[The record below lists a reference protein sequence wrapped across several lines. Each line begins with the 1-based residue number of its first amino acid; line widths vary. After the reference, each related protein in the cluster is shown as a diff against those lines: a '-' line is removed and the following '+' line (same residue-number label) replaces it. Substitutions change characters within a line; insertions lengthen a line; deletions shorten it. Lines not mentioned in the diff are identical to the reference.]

1 MLRFFKLTVLAVIIL
16 AAGGTFAEDGVLY
29 WMIESNATVTPSDGG
44 SDMSLS
50 DYFSTFES
58 GSEFAARVRVS
69 GGNISGET
77 FLDLY
82 YGPSTGFDDGEFGVD
97 FEFDGTTGAPYVGTP
112 YGIQAA
118 VPSTYSAGSPEYNFI
133 VEIGNVTEDTWTTV
147 ASSSATYSEL
157 IASKYIHPLSDLD
170 VPSPTQIW
178 SPAQFQAVPEPSG
191 GLLTLMGVALLALRR
206 KSMGEVA

>member
-1 MLRFFKLTVLAVIIL
+1 MLRFFKLTALAVIIL
-16 AAGGTFAEDGVLY
+16 AAGSTFAEDGVLY
-29 WMIESNATVTPSDGG
+29 WMIDTTATVTPNGG
-44 SDMSLS
+44 DAMSLS
-50 DYFSTFES
+50 DYFSTFE
-58 GSEFAARVRVS
+58 GNSEFAARVRVS

-82 YGPSTGFDDGEFGVD
+82 YGPTIGFDDGEFGVD
-97 FEFDGTTGAPYVGTP
+97 FEFDDGTGAPYVGTP

-118 VPSTYSAGSPEYNFI
+118 VPSSYSAGSPEYSFI
-133 VEIGNVTEDTWTTV
+133 VEIGNVTEDAWTTV

-178 SPAQFQAVPEPSG
+178 MPGSFQAVPEPSG
-191 GLLTLMGVALLALRR
+191 GLLTVMGVALLALRR
-206 KSMGEVA
+206 KRYAEGA

>member
-1 MLRFFKLTVLAVIIL
+1 MLRFFKLTALAVIIL
-16 AAGGTFAEDGVLY
+16 AAGNTFAEDGVLY
-29 WMIESNATVTPSDGG
+29 WMIDTTATVIPNGG
-44 SDMSLS
+44 SADMSLS
-50 DYFSTFES
+50 DYFSSFGS
-58 GSEFAARVRVS
+58 DSEFAARVRVT

-82 YGPSTGFDDGEFGVD
+82 YGQSIGFDDGEFGVD
-97 FEFDGTTGAPYVGTP
+97 FEFDGTGAPYVGTP

-118 VPSTYSAGSPEYNFI
+118 VPSNYSAGSPEYSFI
-133 VEIGNVTEDTWTTV
+133 IEIGNVTDDAWTTV

-170 VPSPTQIW
+170 VPSPTAIW

-191 GLLTLMGVALLALRR
+191 GLLTMMGLALLALRR
-206 KSMGEVA
+206 KRFAEGA

>member
-1 MLRFFKLTVLAVIIL
+1 MLRFFKLTALAVIIL
-16 AAGGTFAEDGVLY
+16 AAGSTFAEDGVLY
-29 WMIESNATVTPSDGG
+29 WMIDTTATVTPNGG
-44 SDMSLS
+44 DAISLS
-50 DYFSTFES
+50 DYFSTFE
-58 GSEFAARVRVS
+58 GNSEFAARVRVS

-82 YGPSTGFDDGEFGVD
+82 YGSTIGFDDGEFGVD
-97 FEFDGTTGAPYVGTP
+97 FEFDGTGAAYVGTP

-118 VPSTYSAGSPEYNFI
+118 VPSTYSAGSPEYSFI

-178 SPAQFQAVPEPSG
+178 MPGSFQAVPEPSG
-191 GLLTLMGVALLALRR
+191 GLLTMMGLALLALRR
-206 KSMGEVA
+206 KRFAKGA

>member
-1 MLRFFKLTVLAVIIL
+1 MLRFFKLTALAVIIL
-16 AAGGTFAEDGVLY
+16 AAGSTFAEDGVLY
-29 WMIESNATVTPSDGG
+29 WMIDTTATVTPKGG
-44 SDMSLS
+44 DAMSLS
-50 DYFSTFES
+50 DYFSTFE
-58 GSEFAARVRVS
+58 GNSEFAARVRVS

-82 YGPSTGFDDGEFGVD
+82 YGSTIGFDDGEFGVD
-97 FEFDGTTGAPYVGTP
+97 FEFDGTGAPCVGTP

-118 VPSTYSAGSPEYNFI
+118 VPSTYSAGSPEYSFI

-178 SPAQFQAVPEPSG
+178 MPGSFQAVPEPSG
-191 GLLTLMGVALLALRR
+191 GLLTMMGLALLALRR
-206 KSMGEVA
+206 KRFAKGA